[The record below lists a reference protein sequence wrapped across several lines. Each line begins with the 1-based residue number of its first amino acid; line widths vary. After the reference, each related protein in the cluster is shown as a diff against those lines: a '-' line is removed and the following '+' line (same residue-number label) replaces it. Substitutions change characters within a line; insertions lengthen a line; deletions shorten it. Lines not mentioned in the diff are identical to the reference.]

1 MALNWVTPAGN
12 IANLLIGA
20 TASINIQ
27 AVDALLPDQPVT
39 YELIG
44 GSLPLG
50 ISLSTIN
57 IGGTTPVY
65 IGSISGTPTYTNATD
80 TYWTERTYNFIIR
93 ASAGGKTTDRN
104 FQLLVSNTVNG
115 DFYWVTPPGNIGTV
129 PAGEFYQL
137 PLQVIEAHGNPV
149 TFSFVSGHLPVGMQI
164 TRSGIL
170 EGVPTFQNAVEVNGS
185 QNYRFTI
192 RATNSL
198 GHVNDQGFSL
208 TVTSVAGP
216 IIEPTAGS
224 PTNLGTY
231 FDGSYFTKQLYV
243 NELGSNVAVTW
254 STVGVLPPGLVL
266 DKNGLISG
274 FIQPSPVTGNFGP
287 KGFDGDDY
295 IGPTVSAGHFV
306 AGTAYIINYTGDTD
320 FTLVGASSNS
330 KKTEFIA
337 TGSGAGSG
345 NAFVSSEIAVT
356 NSQRYSLGDTTGD
369 KGPYDFDNINASV
382 SYTFLVQVYD
392 GANYD
397 LQSYTITVLGRNGFT
412 ADNIAITSDNTFVT
426 VDSYSTYTPVLLN
439 ASTKVL
445 PLARGSSYYAY
456 KFDGQ
461 DFQGDTLTYKLADVI
476 GTFDCGAVGA
486 DNGFDYNGNDDLHTT
501 GIGFDY
507 ADYKAEFGGGTSAT
521 SNLPGLTLDAA
532 TGWLYGQLTPESS
545 SYTTYTFGVTVS
557 KTRGGVTYT
566 SIPAYFS
573 LTVLGDI
580 NNVVNWTTPSDL
592 GTISNGTVSELVL
605 QATSPENKPLVYTV
619 VDQPN
624 TPARLPQGL
633 TLLPSGKISGRV
645 SFEAFSVDDYA
656 TTFDSDTLTIDRVY
670 KFTVK
675 VETSDRTASSIR
687 EFTIK
692 LNVIDIQ
699 PYNNLYLQAL
709 PALDQR
715 QIFNGVIN
723 NTEIFVPELIYRADD
738 PWFGVARN
746 IEMLFMP
753 GLNADSF
760 ANYIDAITR
769 NHWTKKYNFGN
780 VKTAVVLDTTT
791 YKPKYE
797 VVYIEVLDPELNSNN
812 HGPALELDLNNVIA
826 NPYIDI
832 NGDTY
837 KIVYPNSTEN
847 MIDRLVANVG
857 YYDQSSLP
865 EWMTSNQ
872 PNPNNPNGFSNPLGF
887 TKAVVLAYTVPV
899 EGQPIGYSSNLIAY
913 RLQNSG
919 IDFNSIDFTVDRY
932 LLDDYYSSN
941 FNPGTKRYISGRETT
956 FDETQ
961 ATGANAIAATVNYAV
976 SVPFAAINGRT
987 LSYVI
992 ANGGIDDVSE
1002 FKDGETIIFAKQENF
1017 NNAGPYDGWVRY
1029 TDAFLGDDI
1038 TTPTKEGYDSGG
1050 VGLYDSNTFI
1060 PGYLEKLQN
1069 NSLVN
1074 QRGGVWQINVV
1085 NDIITLTFVKE
1096 IELNQKIRIIGGSTY
1111 VGALLYYNGILNA
1124 GQSVPAYSILRTL
1137 PTAAG
1142 TKTTF
1147 NGDTTKF
1154 FSYRDS
1160 YYEPGAQ
1167 DKYVKFPQYGVFN

>member
-1 MALNWVTPAGN
+1 MALQWITQSGN

-20 TASINIQ
+20 SANVQVQ
-27 AVDALLPDQPVT
+27 AVDPLLPDQPIT
-39 YELIG
+39 YEIIS
-44 GSLPLG
+44 GSLPNG
-50 ISLSTIN
+50 IAFATTN
-57 IGGTTPVY
+57 IGGIAPVY
-65 IGSISGTPTYTNATD
+65 VGSISGTPAYVSSAD

-93 ASAGGKTTDRN
+93 ASAGGKIIDRN
-104 FQLLVSNTVNG
+104 FQLLLSNTVNG
-115 DFYWVTPPGNIGTV
+115 DFYWITPPGNLGTV

-137 PLQVIEAHGNPV
+137 PLQVIEVHGNPV
-149 TFSFVSGHLPVGMQI
+149 TFSFVSGTLPTGMQI
-164 TRSGIL
+164 TASGLL
-170 EGVPTFQNAVEVNGS
+170 EGVPTLQSAVEINGS
-185 QNYRFTI
+185 QSYRFTI

-208 TVTSVAGP
+208 SVTSVAGP
-216 IIEPTAGS
+216 IIEPTTGS

-231 FDGSYFTKQLYV
+231 FDGSYFSQQLYV
-243 NELGSNVAVTW
+243 NELGANVAITW
-254 STVGVLPPGLVL
+254 STVGVLPPGLTL
-266 DKNGLISG
+266 DENGLISG
-274 FIQPSPVTGNFGP
+274 FLQPSPVTGEFGP
-287 KGFDGDDY
+287 SGFAGVEY
-295 IGPTVSAGHFV
+295 IGPTVSAGDFIT
-306 AGTAYIINYTGDTD
+306 GTSYIINYANDTD
-320 FTLVGASSNS
+320 FTLIGSIDNS

-337 TGSGAGSG
+337 TGPGIGTG
-345 NAFVSSEIAVT
+345 NAFVSSEIT
-356 NSQRYSLGDTTGD
+356 IINSQRYSLGDITGD
-369 KGPYDFDNINASV
+369 KGPYDFNNINASV
-382 SYTFLVQVYD
+382 SYTFVVQAYD

-397 LQSYTITVLGRNGFT
+397 LQPYTITVLGRNGFT
-412 ADNIAITSDNTFVT
+412 ADNIAITADNTFVT

-439 ASTKVL
+439 AGTKVL

-456 KFDGQ
+456 KFDGK
-461 DFQGDTLTYKLADVI
+461 DFQGDTLTYKLSDVI

-486 DNGFDYNGNDDLHTT
+486 DNGFDYG
-501 GIGFDY
+501 GIIGFDY
-507 ADYKAEFGGGTSAT
+507 ANWKAEFGGGTSAT
-521 SNLPGLTLDAA
+521 SNLPGLTLDAT

-545 SYTTYTFGVTVS
+545 SYTTYTFGVQVS
-557 KTRGGVTYT
+557 KTRGGVTYSST
-566 SIPAYFS
+566 PAYFS

-592 GTISNGTVSELVL
+592 GIINNGTISELVL
-605 QATSPENKPLVYTV
+605 QATSPENKPLVYTI
-619 VDQPN
+619 VDQPD

-633 TLLPSGKISGRV
+633 TLLPSGEISGRV
-645 SFEAFSVDDYA
+645 SFEAFSVDNYT
-656 TTFDSDTLTIDRVY
+656 TTFDGGALTIDRVY

-675 VETSDRTASSIR
+675 VETSDGTASSVQ

-692 LNVIDIQ
+692 LNIIDIE

-709 PALDQR
+709 PAWDQR
-715 QIFNGVIN
+715 QIFNSVIN
-723 NTEIFVPELIYRADD
+723 NTEIFVPELIYRVDD
-738 PWFGVARN
+738 PWFGVTQN
-746 IEMLFMP
+746 IEMLFAP
-753 GLNADSF
+753 GLNADTF
-760 ANYIDAITR
+760 ANYVNAISK

-780 VKTAVVLDTTT
+780 VKTAIVLDNNYNT
-791 YKPKYE
+791 KYE
-797 VVYIEVLDPELNSNN
+797 VVYVEVLDPELNSSN
-812 HGPALELDLNNVIA
+812 HGPTLELNLNNIIA
-826 NPYIDI
+826 NPYVDI
-832 NGDTY
+832 NGNTY

-847 MIDRLVANVG
+847 MIDRLATEVG

-872 PNPNNPNGFSNPLGF
+872 PDPTNPNGFSNPLGF
-887 TKAVVLAYTVPV
+887 TKAVVLAYTVP
-899 EGQPIGYSSNLIAY
+899 GASKLIAY

-919 IDFNSIDFTVDRY
+919 INFNSIDFTVDRY

-941 FNPGTKRYISGRETT
+941 FNPVTNAYISGRETT
-956 FDETQ
+956 FDSTQ

-1017 NNAGPYDGWVRY
+1017 NNAGPSDGWVRY
-1029 TDAFLGDDI
+1029 TDAFLGDNI
-1038 TTPTKEGYDSGG
+1038 TTPAQEGYDPGG

-1069 NSLVN
+1069 NSTVN
-1074 QRGGVWQINVV
+1074 ERGGVWQINVV

-1096 IELNQKIRIIGGSTY
+1096 IELNQKIRVIGGSTY

-1137 PTAAG
+1137 PTTRG

-1154 FSYRDS
+1154 FSHRDS